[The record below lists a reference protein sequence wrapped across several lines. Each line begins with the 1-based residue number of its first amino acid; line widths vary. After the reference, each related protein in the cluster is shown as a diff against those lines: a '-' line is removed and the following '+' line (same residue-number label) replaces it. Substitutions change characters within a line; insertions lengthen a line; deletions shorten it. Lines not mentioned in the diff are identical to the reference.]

1 MSLKISRK
9 LFNNYNKI
17 FEVIFEDGTIVD
29 GTYSLQLRD
38 DKNKYHFT
46 TVSFVVT
53 AFPNNCEGVG
63 RGYIDLASYSIEEH
77 IKNRIKR
84 LIIENF

>member
-38 DKNKYHFT
+38 EKNKYHFT

>member
-17 FEVIFEDGTIVD
+17 FEVIFEDGTVVG

-38 DKNKYHFT
+38 EKNKYPFT

-53 AFPNNCEGVG
+53 AFPNNCEGVSQE
-63 RGYIDLASYSIEEH
+63 YIDLASYSIEAH
-77 IKNRIKR
+77 IKNRIER